1 MAQVKRS
8 RALTRDQGLFLSD
21 TVRVFSLPPAAA
33 FLQAVAAGLIDETG
47 ARQRPEALAD
57 ALIFTPNRRSAREL
71 ALSLYRE
78 MGGAM
83 IMPRIRA
90 LGDIEEGDEADSI
103 GPEALEAP
111 PALSAGRRRGAL
123 ARLIQAWR
131 QAEGDPALPPGSALA
146 AADELA
152 SLLDQAEM
160 NDGGDWERLETLSL
174 EADLAEHWRR
184 SSRFLD
190 IVVRAWPRHLQEI
203 GRCDGLT
210 RRRLAA
216 EALAARW
223 RKRPPVHPVII
234 AGSTG
239 AAAATRRL
247 MAAVMTLPQGAVILP
262 GLDPDLDDAGWDAIG
277 RSPSH
282 PQFALRATLES
293 LRIAPSLVRK
303 WPAASETPAQAARRR
318 LINEALAPAETTRGW
333 NDRLR
338 EMARPEPAG
347 ALVEAGLEGVTL
359 IEAEDENEEAMA
371 AALLL
376 RETLERPGQTAAL
389 VTPEASLGR
398 RVSAILKR
406 WDIHLEPSAG
416 TAFNRSRCGGFLLL
430 VMRWARDPA
439 DPVLLLALLKHD
451 LTQLG
456 LPAGRSDLAVSVL
469 ERGFLRGPRLSKTLD
484 DLIARCASS
493 DAAQRGGMPEALE
506 RLSRLSALLRPYH
519 DVFSQKVI
527 DGVVAAEACAQLAQG
542 VAAHP
547 DDPLGERLWSGR
559 SGAMG
564 AAFIEQ
570 LRDLCGELGGVDA
583 GQWCEFADAVASRM
597 TLPPELPEHDRLAIW
612 GPLEARLQSRDRI
625 ILAGLNEGSWPKPA
639 PIDAFLNRRLR
650 KLSRLPDPDER
661 IGLSAHDFA
670 QLANAPEV
678 ILLRA
683 RRVDDKPSVASRWI
697 WRLRT
702 LSAGGLGDTK
712 RADLALAPTGD
723 RDPIAWL
730 RALRRVDSVQP
741 ARPPAPRPPLDR
753 RRLLSFSPSRAG
765 QLIRDPYGDFA
776 RRVLGLKRLLRAG
789 ADIDAAQRGTAV
801 HDAVEAHEASGR
813 TLSLDYLITE
823 RLVAAG
829 ASANLIEFE
838 RPLWIRAAQG
848 YLKWLETRAP
858 EVMRIETEVEAKIV
872 FDTLAGQVT
881 LGAKA
886 DRVEGL
892 RDGAIAIIDFKTGQ
906 PKGPKQVETGLEP
919 QLPLE
924 AAIATRVG
932 FGAIAPGP
940 VRELIYYRM
949 SASTASTARENGQ
962 PLKLKAPP
970 SDVAEDILT
979 GLIRLI
985 NQYAEE
991 STPYLS
997 KPRAEFAWSPSD
1009 YDRLARRAEWTTDEG
1024 EE

>member
-1 MAQVKRS
+1 M
-8 RALTRDQGLFLSD
+8 
-21 TVRVFSLPPAAA
+21 
-33 FLQAVAAGLIDETG
+33 
-47 ARQRPEALAD
+47 
-57 ALIFTPNRRSAREL
+57 
-71 ALSLYRE
+71 
-78 MGGAM
+78 
-83 IMPRIRA
+83 
-90 LGDIEEGDEADSI
+90 
-103 GPEALEAP
+103 
-111 PALSAGRRRGAL
+111 
-123 ARLIQAWR
+123 
-131 QAEGDPALPPGSALA
+131 
-146 AADELA
+146 
-152 SLLDQAEM
+152 
-160 NDGGDWERLETLSL
+160 
-174 EADLAEHWRR
+174 
-184 SSRFLD
+184 
-190 IVVRAWPRHLQEI
+190 
-203 GRCDGLT
+203 
-210 RRRLAA
+210 
-216 EALAARW
+216 
-223 RKRPPVHPVII
+223 
-234 AGSTG
+234 
-239 AAAATRRL
+239 
-247 MAAVMTLPQGAVILP
+247 
-262 GLDPDLDDAGWDAIG
+262 
-277 RSPSH
+277 
-282 PQFALRATLES
+282 
-293 LRIAPSLVRK
+293 
-303 WPAASETPAQAARRR
+303 
-318 LINEALAPAETTRGW
+318 
-333 NDRLR
+333 
-338 EMARPEPAG
+338 
-347 ALVEAGLEGVTL
+347 
-359 IEAEDENEEAMA
+359 
-371 AALLL
+371 
-376 RETLERPGQTAAL
+376 
-389 VTPEASLGR
+389 
-398 RVSAILKR
+398 
-406 WDIHLEPSAG
+406 
-416 TAFNRSRCGGFLLL
+416 
-430 VMRWARDPA
+430 
-439 DPVLLLALLKHD
+439 
-451 LTQLG
+451 
-456 LPAGRSDLAVSVL
+456 
-469 ERGFLRGPRLSKTLD
+469 TLD

-542 VAAHP
+542 VAAYP

-962 PLKLKAPP
+962 PLKLKASP